1 MMMSFLVRAFMLIT
15 AAVASSG
22 PATSA
27 SLWHPGALTRG
38 QIVGE
43 LGELLLG
50 NAPPSF
56 SKHDVVVFKSIGIYR
71 AGYCA
76 G

>member
-22 PATSA
+22 PGDIRIPLA
-27 SLWHPGALTRG
+27 SGRLNES
-38 QIVGE
+38 QIVGDSRAVV
-43 LGELLLG
+43 G

-56 SKHDVVVFKSIGIYR
+56 SKHDVVVFKSIGIIC